1 MKFIYN
7 LFIPPLISKCYFD
20 LLFLYSASLNNL
32 YLRCSFVFL
41 CFIRYVLKRSEKYQ
55 TAEAQSFSAIV
66 RDYDLWNPGTFSNHT
81 EWIST
86 LTSKIIDS
94 GVIQNEVFQCLSQ
107 MCKVHVS
114 NYFITITKL

>member
-1 MKFIYN
+1 M
-7 LFIPPLISKCYFD
+7 
-20 LLFLYSASLNNL
+20 
-32 YLRCSFVFL
+32 FL
-41 CFIRYVLKRSEKYQ
+41 CFIRYVLKRSEKDQ
-55 TAEAQSFSAIV
+55 TAEKPEAQSFSAIV
-66 RDYDLWNPGTFSNHT
+66 RDCDLWNPGTFNNHT